1 MTSNLILLLSHI
13 KSAIKSKKGFFFIR
27 RDGASKILL
36 ECLYRNGYISNF
48 SVSDG
53 RDFYKVY
60 LKSGYSLLKFNNLRI
75 LSSPSRKVFLSFDSL
90 SKKYK
95 PYDFFIIS
103 TSRGLLLG
111 QEAFLFKIGGEL
123 LCDSFNYK

>member
-1 MTSNLILLLSHI
+1 MTSNIILLLSHL
-13 KSAIKSKKGFFFIR
+13 KSAVKSKRGFLFIR
-27 RDGASKILL
+27 RDNASKLLL
-36 ECLYRNGYISNF
+36 ECLYRNGYISSF
-48 SVSDG
+48 SVSDN
-53 RDFYKVY
+53 RDFYKIY

-75 LSSPSRKVFLSFDSL
+75 LSSPSRKIFLNFESL

-111 QEAFLFKIGGEL
+111 HEAFVFKSGGEL
-123 LCDSFNYK
+123 LCDSFDYK

>member
-1 MTSNLILLLSHI
+1 MSSNIILLLSHI
-13 KSAIKSKKGFFFIR
+13 KSAVKSKKGFFFIR
-27 RDGASKILL
+27 RDSSSKMLL
-36 ECLYRNGYISNF
+36 ECLYRNGYISSF
-48 SVSDG
+48 SISDN
-53 RDFYKVY
+53 RDFYKIY

-75 LSSPSRKVFLSFDSL
+75 LSSPSRKIFLNFESL

-111 QEAFLFKIGGEL
+111 QEVFLFKVGGEL